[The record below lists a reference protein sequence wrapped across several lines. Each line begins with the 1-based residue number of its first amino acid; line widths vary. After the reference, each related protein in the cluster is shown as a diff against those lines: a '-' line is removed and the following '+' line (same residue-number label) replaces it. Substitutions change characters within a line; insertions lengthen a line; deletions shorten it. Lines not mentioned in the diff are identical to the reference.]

1 MRTFVKTFILSFI
14 VMFVVTGIGLLASG
28 QASAASGG
36 SVNVWTQ
43 KGLRGSVARIEAM
56 SDNIGWCIPVGKS
69 LPGGVGRSIK
79 NGSSTYV
86 VKAYAGERCD
96 RGGFNVKPG
105 TQRTGVMGGAVYIR
119 SIKIVRK

>member
-1 MRTFVKTFILSFI
+1 MRTFIKTFIISFI
-14 VMFVVTGIGLLASG
+14 VMFTVTGVGLLASG
-28 QASAASGG
+28 QASAASG
-36 SVNVWTQ
+36 SFVNVWTQ
-43 KGLRGSVARIEAM
+43 KGLSGSVARIEAM

-69 LPGGVGRSIK
+69 LPGKVGRSIR
-79 NGSSTYV
+79 NDSNYL

>member
-1 MRTFVKTFILSFI
+1 MRTFLKTFVISFI
-14 VMFVVTGIGLLASG
+14 VMFAVTGIGLLASG
-28 QASAASGG
+28 QASAASG
-36 SVNVWTQ
+36 SFVNVWTQ

-79 NGSSTYV
+79 NDSRYLV
-86 VKAYAGERCD
+86 RAYAGEKCD

-105 TQRTGVMGGAVYIR
+105 TKRTGVMGGA
-119 SIKIVRK
+119 

>member
-1 MRTFVKTFILSFI
+1 MRTFIRTSIISFI
-14 VMFVVTGIGLLASG
+14 VVFTVTGLGLLASG
-28 QASAASGG
+28 QALAASGG

-56 SDNIGWCIPVGKS
+56 SDNTGWCIPVGKS
-69 LPGGVGRSIK
+69 LPGGVGRSIRNDSK
-79 NGSSTYV
+79 YL
-86 VKAYAGERCD
+86 VKAYAGSRCD

-105 TQRTGVMGGAVYIR
+105 AQRTGIMGGAVYIR